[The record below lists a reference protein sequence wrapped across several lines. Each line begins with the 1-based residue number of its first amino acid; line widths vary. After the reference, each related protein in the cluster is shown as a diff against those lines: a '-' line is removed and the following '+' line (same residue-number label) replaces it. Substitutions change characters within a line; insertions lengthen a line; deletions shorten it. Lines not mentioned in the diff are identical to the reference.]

1 MRQISMG
8 SIEPHIFTLMGVVAP
23 VVGTG
28 ESGASLQPK
37 VGVPRSAGRLRPM
50 DNEEPPSDIKKTN
63 THQSYIL
70 VVREWIDISF
80 CKSILDKVKQ
90 KRETRYRG

>member
-1 MRQISMG
+1 
-8 SIEPHIFTLMGVVAP
+8 
-23 VVGTG
+23 
-28 ESGASLQPK
+28 
-37 VGVPRSAGRLRPM
+37 M
-50 DNEEPPSDIKKTN
+50 DNEEPPSDIKKKN

-80 CKSILDKVKQ
+80 CKSILDKLKQ

>member
-50 DNEEPPSDIKKTN
+50 DNEEPPSDIKKQ
-63 THQSYIL
+63 TH
-70 VVREWIDISF
+70 ISLIF
-80 CKSILDKVKQ
+80 LSSVN
-90 KRETRYRG
+90 G